1 MKLLHSAWA
10 LCALIAVGSVQGQEA
25 TIRKNLGARLPT
37 LQKIDEVRKT
47 PMPGLYEVRVNES
60 EIYYTDAKGDFLL
73 QGNLLDTRKRRNL
86 TEEREAQLSAISF
99 DSLPLKDA
107 LVVVR
112 GNGKR
117 KLAVFED
124 PNCGY
129 CKRLERDMQKI
140 DNITIYTFLIPI
152 LGADSLEKAKH
163 IWCAKDKAQAWEN
176 WMLFEQKP
184 EPAKC
189 DTTAL
194 ERNLA
199 FSRQH
204 KITGTPTLF
213 FRDGTR
219 IPGAIS
225 ADDLEKRLAGA
236 PS

>member
-1 MKLLHSAWA
+1 
-10 LCALIAVGSVQGQEA
+10 
-25 TIRKNLGARLPT
+25 
-37 LQKIDEVRKT
+37 
-47 PMPGLYEVRVNES
+47 
-60 EIYYTDAKGDFLL
+60 
-73 QGNLLDTRKRRNL
+73 LLDTRKRRSL

-107 LVVVR
+107 LLVVR

-140 DNITIYTFLIPI
+140 DNVTIYTFLIPI
-152 LGADSLEKAKH
+152 LGADSVEKAKN
-163 IWCAKDKAQAWEN
+163 IWCAKDRSQAWEN

-225 ADDLEKRLAGA
+225 ADDVEKRLTAA
-236 PS
+236 P